1 MTWTCLRV
9 HAAVYTSRA
18 ELKPILFEGW
28 LANGIAAGG
37 QLTTTTDVENYPGFP
52 EGILGGKLVEKFRQQ
67 SIRFGTQVP
76 PLACAHTAQGALGLT
91 PTLLTLNAALPLRR
105 RVWSLAEMCRVGI
118 RVMMRCTENSST

>member
-1 MTWTCLRV
+1 MTSTCPCLRL

-18 ELKPILFEGW
+18 ELKPVLFEGW

-52 EGILGGKLVEKFRQQ
+52 EGILGGELVEKFRQQ

-76 PLACAHTAQGALGLT
+76 PSRLRPHSTGRTRAHTEPVDPQCCIASQ
-91 PTLLTLNAALPLRR
+91 AARLESSR
-105 RVWSLAEMCRVGI
+105 AGI
-118 RVMMRCTENSST
+118 